1 MDFKNLKIVKK
12 LQDINPKLMS
22 AFRSHMRDL
31 KIKSRYIDYLI
42 PDSSENSVVNDSK
55 RIEDMVRETL
65 INEFSEKITEK
76 KSYELLVDAVVHNI
90 KKKQLG
96 NSEEE

>member
-1 MDFKNLKIVKK
+1 MDFKNLKFVKK
-12 LQDINPKLMS
+12 LQDFNPKLVS

-42 PDSSENSVVNDSK
+42 PDSENSAVNDSK

-96 NSEEE
+96 KFDEE

>member
-1 MDFKNLKIVKK
+1 MDLKNLKIVKK
-12 LQDINPKLMS
+12 LQDFNPKLMS

-42 PDSSENSVVNDSK
+42 PEGENSVVNDSM

-96 NSEEE
+96 DSEKE

>member
-1 MDFKNLKIVKK
+1 MDLKNLKIVKK
-12 LQDINPKLMS
+12 LQDFNPKLMS

-42 PDSSENSVVNDSK
+42 PDGENSVAEDSK

-76 KSYELLVDAVVHNI
+76 KSYELLVDAVVHNL
-90 KKKQLG
+90 KKEQLG
-96 NSEEE
+96 KMDKK